1 MGAAEANT
9 SVVTSAKVFAVE
21 DRSTDAVTQGASQAV
36 LGLFYHLYSTKNGS
50 SLNQA
55 GGWEVQ
61 LKPNGSRSRAC

>member
-36 LGLFYHLYSTKNGS
+36 LGLFYHLYSTKK
-50 SLNQA
+50 
-55 GGWEVQ
+55 WKF
-61 LKPNGSRSRAC
+61 LKPGRWVESAA